1 MLVHASGINRGDIP
15 VRLYHV
21 EEGSGCVFVGNE
33 SARIMLTPEEIRDLH
48 KLLEPFAQTTEGS
61 GKESGAK

>member
-21 EEGSGCVFVGNE
+21 EEDSGCIFVG
-33 SARIMLTPEEIRDLH
+33 SAAARIMLTPEEIRDLR
-48 KLLEPFAQTTEGS
+48 KLLEPFARNTEKG
-61 GKESGAK
+61 GD

>member
-21 EEGSGCVFVGNE
+21 EEGSGCVFVGSE
-33 SARIMLTPEEIRDLH
+33 SARIMLTPEEIRDLYS
-48 KLLEPFAQTTEGS
+48 LLEPFARNAKREGP
-61 GKESGAK
+61 GA

>member
-15 VRLYHV
+15 VKLYRA

-33 SARIMLTPEEIRDLH
+33 SARIMLTPEEIRELH
-48 KLLEPFAQTTEGS
+48 RLLGEFVSAT
-61 GKESGAK
+61 KIKDRL